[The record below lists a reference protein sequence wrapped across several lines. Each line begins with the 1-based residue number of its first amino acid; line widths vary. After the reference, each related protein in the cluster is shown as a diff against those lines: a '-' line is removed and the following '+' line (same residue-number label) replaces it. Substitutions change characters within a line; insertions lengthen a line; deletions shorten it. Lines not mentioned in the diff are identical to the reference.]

1 MDQYDRNLDITQFD
15 RLSSTSASEIK
26 NLSKEVNKYLEL
38 KSQESWLSYLIRQK
52 EMEVQSDLE

>member
-1 MDQYDRNLDITQFD
+1 LDITQFD